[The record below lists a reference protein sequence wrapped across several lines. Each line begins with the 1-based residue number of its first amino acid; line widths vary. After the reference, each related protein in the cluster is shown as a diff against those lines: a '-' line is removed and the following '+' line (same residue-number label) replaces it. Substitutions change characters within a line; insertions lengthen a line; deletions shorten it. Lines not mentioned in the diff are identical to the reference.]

1 MQRYH
6 RHYHQ
11 RSRIS
16 RIGLFFI
23 GMILP
28 SSPAFAKGN
37 LQTMLPFESLFLFP
51 IAVLFTYMLVIISH
65 RSRLNQTLVWAQRQL
80 QKELIDHKR
89 AEEALIE
96 SRCMLQNILDLIPV
110 RVFWKD
116 RHSVFLGC
124 NKKFAQDA
132 GFHAPEDVVGR
143 TDADMAWKH
152 IAAQYR
158 EADHQVM
165 KSGRAV
171 MEAIE
176 PRTGSDGRQTWLRM
190 HKIPLKDPSGRIL
203 GVLGAYEDITES
215 REAQEALRK
224 SESKY
229 HELVERMN
237 SIVLRVNGDGEVI
250 FINDFGL
257 KFFGFERTEILG
269 KNIQQTIGSS
279 DVSHG
284 GDWAGLWGNIVDQM
298 SRGDSEKSRLTE
310 SENTKKDGE
319 RVWIAWANTSL
330 VNENGEQELLSVGYD
345 ITARRKIEE
354 EMARRTYAMEQCQNS
369 VMITDTRGC
378 IQYVNGK
385 FCESTG
391 YRLEEVLGKN
401 PRILKSGELS
411 DDVYKEL
418 WSTISLGQTWRG
430 EFHNRKKNGEM
441 FWERATITPVK
452 DRKGN
457 ITSYL
462 AVKEDVGQ
470 EKKLLQ
476 DLRKAFGRL
485 KEMERII
492 NLSNAIVFMWSPQ
505 ERETPVKFVSDNIRL
520 LGYEPE
526 DFYLRGMQ
534 IRDFILDEDRS
545 MVAETVKRNVRAKHL
560 EFSHQYRVKT
570 RDHQVRWFEDHS
582 FVTYARNG
590 EPKYIQGVAF
600 DITDRRIAEEH
611 ILEAVNMKSEF
622 ISIVSHELRTP
633 LTAIKESINIVIE
646 EEAGGLGE
654 MQKKFLGIAKRNV
667 DRLGTLIND
676 VLDYQKLDMGKLK
689 FDRKHLD
696 IRPLVQESV
705 RTMTLVAKSK
715 GLELGLTMPDG
726 ERPDV
731 LVDADRIIQVLNNLI
746 NNAIK
751 FTDKGGIYVDVVY
764 LDKGIQILIKDTGIG
779 IKAQDMHKL
788 FHTFSQIRA
797 GSERRSG
804 ETGLGLAISKK
815 IIDSHGGAIWAESI
829 YGQGSLFT
837 FTLPFPEV

>member
-1 MQRYH
+1 MH
-6 RHYHQ
+6 SHHTLYHQ
-11 RSRIS
+11 YRQSLRACVAMPAM
-16 RIGLFFI
+16 L
-23 GMILP
+23 LVP
-28 SSPAFAKGN
+28 SPAFAQSS
-37 LQTMLPFESLFLFP
+37 LQTLLPFEVLFLFP
-51 IAVLFTYMLVIISH
+51 VMVLLTYMLVIIAH
-65 RSRLNQTLVWAQRQL
+65 RSRLNQTLVQAQRQL
-80 QKELIDHKR
+80 KKELIDHKH

-110 RVFWKD
+110 WVFWKD

-132 GFHAPEDVVGR
+132 GFYTPEDVIGR
-143 TDADMAWKH
+143 TDADMAWKD

-158 EADHQVM
+158 QDDHEVM
-165 KSGRAV
+165 KSGKAV
-171 MEAIE
+171 MESIE
-176 PRTGSDGRQTWLRM
+176 PRVGPDGRQIWLRM
-190 HKIPLKDPSGRIL
+190 HKIPLRDPAGRIM
-203 GVLGAYEDITES
+203 GVLGAYDDITES
-215 REAQEALRK
+215 REAQEALKK
-224 SESKY
+224 SEAKY

-237 SIVLRVNGDGEVI
+237 SIVLRVNSVGEVI

-257 KFFGFERTEILG
+257 KFFGFDRAEILG
-269 KNIQQTIGSS
+269 KNIAQTIGPS
-279 DVSHG
+279 DVSQG

-298 SRGDSEKSRLTE
+298 IRGDSEKSRLTE
-310 SENTKKDGE
+310 SENSKKNGE
-319 RVWIAWANTSL
+319 WVWIAWANTIL
-330 VNENGEQELLSVGYD
+330 TNDAGEKELLSVGYD

-369 VMITDTRGC
+369 VMITDTQGR

-385 FCESTG
+385 FCETTG
-391 YRLEEVLGKN
+391 YGLEEVLGKN

-411 DDVYKEL
+411 EDIYKEL
-418 WSTISLGQTWRG
+418 WSAISSGQTWRG

-470 EKKLLQ
+470 EKKLVQ

-545 MVAETVKRNVRAKHL
+545 LVAETVKRNVRAKHL

-646 EEAGGLGE
+646 EEAGDLAQ

-689 FDRKHLD
+689 FDQQDMD

-715 GLELGLTMPDG
+715 GLALGLTLPDG
-726 ERPDV
+726 DRPGV
-731 LVDADRIIQVLNNLI
+731 RVDADRIIQVLNNLI

-751 FTDKGGIYVDVVY
+751 FTEKGGVSVEVVY
-764 LDKGIQILIKDTGIG
+764 LNKGVQVLIKDTGIG

-788 FHTFSQIRA
+788 FHTFSQIRS

-815 IIDSHGGAIWAESI
+815 IIDSHGGAIWAEST
-829 YGQGSLFT
+829 YGQGSVFT
-837 FTLPFPEV
+837 FTLPFPDA